1 MRYEEQT
8 LPEIGIAAAY
18 GNAWRQLWENFL
30 ILFIIGIV
38 SMLLAAPAGVFN
50 LFGDIGVAIIG
61 EGDNDAT
68 TVLGGGIAFFA
79 TIFSFFY
86 GILITAPLKY
96 GVDYTYLRAARNDPL
111 DIVDMFAFIRNYI
124 HAVMATILVG
134 IIVTIGFIFFIIPGI
149 YLACKLAFT
158 PYLIVDR
165 RLNVIDALQE
175 SWEMTDGHAFKVFMI
190 GLLGIPI
197 TLGGLMLMIVG
208 IIPAIMWV
216 KLAYASLYHAIE
228 FEEEIEASMYGAAY

>member
-1 MRYEEQT
+1 MRYEGQT
-8 LPEIGIAAAY
+8 LPDVGVAAAY
-18 GNAWRQLWENFL
+18 GNAWRQLWENFIL
-30 ILFIIGIV
+30 LFIIGIV
-38 SMLLAAPAGVFN
+38 SMLLSAPTGVFS
-50 LFGDIGVAIIG
+50 FFRDIGVAIIG
-61 EGDNDAT
+61 EGDNGAT

-79 TIFSFFY
+79 VIFSFFY

-111 DIVDMFAFIRNYI
+111 EIVDMFAVIRNYI

-134 IIVTIGFIFFIIPGI
+134 IIVTIGFIFLIIPGI
-149 YLACKLAFT
+149 YLACKFAFV

-175 SWEMTDGHAFKVFMI
+175 SWEMTDGHAFQVFMI

-197 TLGGLMLMIVG
+197 TLGGLTLMIVG

-228 FEEEIEASMYGAAY
+228 CEDEIEASMYRATY